1 MRLENFSKDRI
12 NYQESCFIVNAM
24 NFYIAQFKENTELSK
39 ESRQYYNSIIE
50 KYIKL
55 ENDIMNL
62 RIKE

>member
-24 NFYIAQFKENTELSK
+24 NFYIEQFKENTELSK

>member
-24 NFYIAQFKENTELSK
+24 DFYIAQFKENTELSE